1 MTSVNSKFNILAR
14 SWKLKKTQ
22 IIWQN
27 RKYKS
32 MCQIQDVLVFYEH
45 IQIGL
50 NQSLRNLL
58 CFSSKCNDLI
68 RACPWRKKILINDWE
83 SIIAHREESE
93 RCRALSSKICSKKQL
108 RVWWWQQCNP
118 RKTLQFYLQWSLQK
132 VFPALDLHKIVT
144 EWLLAPA
151 QYIYAAWNTILT
163 IWLNMKT
170 KEFQSPSFQL
180 FSELGK
186 TWKYSISSRFLI

>member
-50 NQSLRNLL
+50 NQSLRNLS
-58 CFSSKCNDLI
+58 CFSSKCKDLI
-68 RACPWRKKILINDWE
+68 RACSWRKKFWSMIGK
-83 SIIAHREESE
+83 
-93 RCRALSSKICSKKQL
+93 ALSHIKKNLSNAGHYQVRFVPRNSWGFDGGNSATPGKL
-108 RVWWWQQCNP
+108 CNFTFNEVC
-118 RKTLQFYLQWSLQK
+118 KKCFQHLTCTKLLQNDYWRLPSTYML
-132 VFPALDLHKIVT
+132 PEI
-144 EWLLAPA
+144 
-151 QYIYAAWNTILT
+151 
-163 IWLNMKT
+163 
-170 KEFQSPSFQL
+170 QSSQ
-180 FSELGK
+180 SD
-186 TWKYSISSRFLI
+186 

>member
-14 SWKLKKTQ
+14 SWKLKKIQ

-58 CFSSKCNDLI
+58 CFSSKCKDLI

-83 SIIAHREESE
+83 SIIGHREESE
-93 RCRALSSKICSKKQL
+93 RRWALSSKICSKKQL

-118 RKTLQFYLQWSLQK
+118 RKTLQFLPSMKFAKSVSSNW
-132 VFPALDLHKIVT
+132 PAQNCYKMTIG
-144 EWLLAPA
+144 PA
-151 QYIYAAWNTILT
+151 QYIYAAWNTIFT
-163 IWLNMKT
+163 IWLNT
-170 KEFQSPSFQL
+170 NTRELQNTNFQL
-180 FSELGK
+180 FSEQGK
-186 TWKYSISSRFLI
+186 T